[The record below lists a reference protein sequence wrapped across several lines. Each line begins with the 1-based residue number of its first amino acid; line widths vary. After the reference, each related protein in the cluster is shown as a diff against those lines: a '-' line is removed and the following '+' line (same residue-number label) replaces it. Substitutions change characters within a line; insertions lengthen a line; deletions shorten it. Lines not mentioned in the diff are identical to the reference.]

1 MNELQNRGE
10 IVRRREKRPGLREV
24 LDSSPPPL
32 KLRWATF
39 ALVEREGWRRR
50 ESNPRP
56 KVRPRRNLHAYP
68 FLFSHGRREETAK
81 NRRPPDPVLLTVGR
95 RAAAQPPACLMAS
108 DPQPPGEVEAD
119 AHSLIKLRERTDY
132 PQLRDIPPD
141 LRVSGARHASR
152 ESLPPSKPNRPHQ
165 VERAQP

>member
-1 MNELQNRGE
+1 M
-10 IVRRREKRPGLREV
+10 
-24 LDSSPPPL
+24 
-32 KLRWATF
+32 W
-39 ALVEREGWRRR
+39 WRRR

-56 KVRPRRNLHAYP
+56 KVPPRRNLHAYP
-68 FLFSHGRREETAK
+68 FLGSHGRREETAK

-95 RAAAQPPACLMAS
+95 RAAVQPPACLMAS
-108 DPQPPGEVEAD
+108 GPQPPGEAGAD

-152 ESLPPSKPNRPHQ
+152 ESLPPSKPYRPHE
-165 VERAQP
+165 VSAHVLRFNCTTGRADQRPGKPTRFMRSA